1 MTYLLS
7 SPLPKYDSTESVRI
21 SFLTAY
27 QAFLCLLLETY
38 IDVSLGLRFNW
49 CLQRSNI
56 QRIHV
61 TVNNFRQIFEI
72 SSANAT

>member
-38 IDVSLGLRFNW
+38 IDVSPGLRFNW
-49 CLQRSNI
+49 CLQLSNI